1 MTFPKLKE
9 PIKHPAQCI
18 IEDPHQGTP
27 PWNFRALEIKK
38 RPFKFTG
45 KKNGRVGDETGNI
58 KS

>member
-45 KKNGRVGDETGNI
+45 KKMGG
-58 KS
+58 